1 MEKFTGFQEF
11 SAVGRIIFDFF
22 CLSGA
27 PQVAVVNRFTI
38 LQEDYGE
45 HDGGCAGRDTE

>member
-1 MEKFTGFQEF
+1 MSEKTFLIIV
-11 SAVGRIIFDFF
+11 SYIFDFF